1 MGFLKRIFGG
11 GNGGAP
17 ARAPRR
23 LVVKAKYDA
32 AAKTPANAKHWA
44 GADGY
49 SPVAALPDAVRK
61 TLRERCRYE
70 VANNSYAKGIV
81 LTLANDLVG
90 TGARLQLGIG
100 DREVSSRVEAA
111 WDAWSNEVRLA
122 DKMRLLRTGRAESGE
137 VFAVLARNDALRGPI
152 KLDLRLV
159 ESEQVP
165 QIEYDGF
172 GNPTRYFLLNEH
184 PGNAGQSASTGA
196 AAMAALE
203 SHGRWIDAASV
214 IHYYR
219 AERPGQLRG
228 IPDIVPALYLFGQLR
243 RYTMAVIECA
253 ETAANYAGVLYTD
266 SPANGESDE
275 VDPMDT
281 IEVERNSFIT
291 MPAGWKMGQLKAE
304 QPTTTYEM
312 FKNEILNEVARCLN
326 MPFNVAAGNSSKYNY
341 ASGRLDHQVYHKSL
355 RIEQQIMADTVLDR
369 VFGAW
374 ISEAILVSSLIPAQL
389 RAADWPHEWMWD
401 GHEHVDPL
409 KEANA
414 QAKRL
419 ENGTT
424 TLATEYAKQGKDWE
438 KELRQRA
445 RELAL
450 MQELGLSSHAADA
463 APLVE
468 DGDND
473 NE

>member
-1 MGFLKRIFGG
+1 MGFLSRIFGG
-11 GNGGAP
+11 ENGGAP

-23 LVVKAKYDA
+23 SVVRAKYDA

-90 TGARLQLGIG
+90 TGARLQLSL
-100 DREVSSRVEAA
+100 DEREVSSRIEAA
-111 WDAWSNEVRLA
+111 WSAWANEVRLA

-137 VFAVLARNDALRGPI
+137 VFAVLAKNDAMRGPI

-165 QIEYDGF
+165 SIEYDDF
-172 GNPTRYFLLNEH
+172 GNPKRYFLLREH
-184 PGNAGQSASTGA
+184 PGNTGQSASTGA

-228 IPDIVPALYLFGQLR
+228 IPDVVPALYLFGQLR

-266 SPANGESDE
+266 SPANETADDVE
-275 VDPMDT
+275 PMDT
-281 IEVERNSFIT
+281 IEVERNSFLT

-369 VFGAW
+369 VFSAW
-374 ISEAILVSSLIPAQL
+374 IAEAILISDLVPAPL
-389 RAADWPHEWMWD
+389 RSASFDHDWMWD
-401 GHEHVDPL
+401 GQEHVDPL

-424 TLATEYAKQGKDWE
+424 TLASEYAKQGKDWE
-438 KELRQRA
+438 TELRQRA

-450 MQELGLSSHAADA
+450 IEELGLSMDEADA
-463 APLVE
+463 ATVKDE
-468 DGDND
+468 DND

>member
-1 MGFLKRIFGG
+1 MGFFSRIFGG
-11 GNGGAP
+11 ENGGAP

-90 TGARLQLGIG
+90 TGARLQLSL
-100 DREVSSRVEAA
+100 DEREVSSRIEAA
-111 WDAWSNEVRLA
+111 WSAWANEVRLA

-137 VFAVLARNDALRGPI
+137 VFAVLAKNDAMRGPI

-165 QIEYDGF
+165 SIEYDDF
-172 GNPTRYFLLNEH
+172 GNPKRYFLLKEH
-184 PGNAGQSASTGA
+184 PGNTGQSASTGA

-228 IPDIVPALYLFGQLR
+228 IPDVVPALYLFGQLR

-266 SPANGESDE
+266 SPANETADDVE
-275 VDPMDT
+275 PMDT
-281 IEVERNSFIT
+281 IEVERNSFLT
-291 MPAGWKMGQLKAE
+291 MPAGWKLSQLKAE

-369 VFGAW
+369 VFSAW
-374 ISEAILVSSLIPAQL
+374 IAEAILISDLVPAPL
-389 RAADWPHEWMWD
+389 RSASFEHDWMWD
-401 GHEHVDPL
+401 GQEHVDPL

-424 TLATEYAKQGKDWE
+424 TLASEYAKQGKDWE
-438 KELRQRA
+438 TELRQRA
-445 RELAL
+445 REMAL
-450 MQELGLSSHAADA
+450 MEELGLSASVNDA
-463 APLVE
+463 APVNE
-468 DGDND
+468 END
-473 NE
+473 DE

>member
-1 MGFLKRIFGG
+1 MSLLKRIFGRG
-11 GNGGAP
+11 SSASSSSG
-17 ARAPRR
+17 APRR
-23 LVVKAKYDA
+23 VVIRAKYDA

-49 SPVAALPDAVRK
+49 SPVAALSDAVRK

-70 VANNSYAKGIV
+70 IANNSYAKGIV
-81 LTLANDLVG
+81 STLANDLVG
-90 TGARLQLGIG
+90 TGARLQLTID
-100 DREVSSRVEAA
+100 DREVSSRLEAA

-122 DKMRLLRTGRAESGE
+122 EKMRLLRTGRAESGE
-137 VFAVLARNDALRGPI
+137 VFAILARNEALKGPI

-159 ESEQVP
+159 ESEQVAS
-165 QIEYDGF
+165 IEYDDF
-172 GNPTRYFLLNEH
+172 GNPRRYFVLKEH
-184 PGNAGQSASTGA
+184 PGNTGQSASTGA

-219 AERPGQLRG
+219 AERPGQVRG

-266 SPANGESDE
+266 SPASGESDD

-281 IEVERNSFIT
+281 IEVERNSFLT
-291 MPAGWKMGQLKAE
+291 MPAGWKLAQLKAE

-355 RIEQQIMADTVLDR
+355 RIEQQVMADTVLDR
-369 VFGAW
+369 VFVAW
-374 ISEAILVSSLIPAQL
+374 MAEAILISGLVPPAL
-389 RAADWPHEWMWD
+389 RGSAFPHEWMWD

-424 TLATEYAKQGKDWE
+424 TLASEYAKQGKDWE
-438 KELRQRA
+438 TELRQRA
-445 RELAL
+445 REIAL
-450 MQELGLSSHAADA
+450 MEELGLSVSVNDA
-463 APLVE
+463 APV
-468 DGDND
+468 
-473 NE
+473 NEESDDE

>member
-1 MGFLKRIFGG
+1 MGFLSRIFGG
-11 GNGGAP
+11 ENGGAP
-17 ARAPRR
+17 ARAHRR
-23 LVVKAKYDA
+23 AVVRAKYDA

-90 TGARLQLGIG
+90 TGARLQLSL
-100 DREVSSRVEAA
+100 DEREVSSRIEAA
-111 WDAWSNEVRLA
+111 WSAWANEVRLA

-137 VFAVLARNDALRGPI
+137 VFAVLAKNDAMRGPI

-165 QIEYDGF
+165 SIEYDDF
-172 GNPTRYFLLNEH
+172 GNPKRYFLLKEH
-184 PGNAGQSASTGA
+184 PGNTGQSASTGA

-228 IPDIVPALYLFGQLR
+228 IPDVVPALYLFGQLR

-266 SPANGESDE
+266 SPANETADDVE
-275 VDPMDT
+275 PMDT
-281 IEVERNSFIT
+281 IEVERNSFLT

-369 VFGAW
+369 VFSAW
-374 ISEAILVSSLIPAQL
+374 IAEAILISDLVPAPL
-389 RAADWPHEWMWD
+389 RSASFEHDWMWD
-401 GHEHVDPL
+401 GQEHVDPL

-424 TLATEYAKQGKDWE
+424 TLASEYAKQGKDWE
-438 KELRQRA
+438 TELRQRA

-450 MQELGLSSHAADA
+450 IEELGLSMHEADA
-463 APLVE
+463 ATVKDE
-468 DGDND
+468 DND
-473 NE
+473 DE

>member
-1 MGFLKRIFGG
+1 MGFLSRIFGG
-11 GNGGAP
+11 ENGGAP

-23 LVVKAKYDA
+23 SVVRAKYDA

-90 TGARLQLGIG
+90 TGARLQLSL
-100 DREVSSRVEAA
+100 DEREVSSRIEAA
-111 WDAWSNEVRLA
+111 WSAWANEVRLA

-137 VFAVLARNDALRGPI
+137 VFAVLAKNDAMRGPI

-165 QIEYDGF
+165 NIEYDDF
-172 GNPTRYFLLNEH
+172 GNPKRYFLLREH
-184 PGNAGQSASTGA
+184 PGNTGQSASTGA

-228 IPDIVPALYLFGQLR
+228 IPDVVPALYLFGQLR

-266 SPANGESDE
+266 SPANETADDVE
-275 VDPMDT
+275 PMDT
-281 IEVERNSFIT
+281 IEVERNSFLT

-369 VFGAW
+369 VFSAW
-374 ISEAILVSSLIPAQL
+374 IAEAILISDLVPAPL
-389 RAADWPHEWMWD
+389 RSASFDHDWMWD
-401 GHEHVDPL
+401 GQEHVDPL

-424 TLATEYAKQGKDWE
+424 TLASEYAKQGKDWE
-438 KELRQRA
+438 TELRQRA

-450 MQELGLSSHAADA
+450 IEELGLSMHEADA
-463 APLVE
+463 ATVKDE
-468 DGDND
+468 DND
-473 NE
+473 TE

>member
-1 MGFLKRIFGG
+1 MGFFSRIFGG
-11 GNGGAP
+11 ENGGAP

-49 SPVAALPDAVRK
+49 SPVAAPPDAVRK

-90 TGARLQLGIG
+90 TGARLQLSL
-100 DREVSSRVEAA
+100 DEREVSSRIEAA
-111 WDAWSNEVRLA
+111 WSAWANEVRLA

-137 VFAVLARNDALRGPI
+137 VFAVLAKNDAMRGPI

-165 QIEYDGF
+165 SIEYDDF
-172 GNPTRYFLLNEH
+172 GNPKRYFLLKEH
-184 PGNAGQSASTGA
+184 PGNTGQSASTGA

-219 AERPGQLRG
+219 AERPGQLR
-228 IPDIVPALYLFGQLR
+228 

-266 SPANGESDE
+266 SPANETADDVE
-275 VDPMDT
+275 PMDT
-281 IEVERNSFIT
+281 IEVERNSFLT
-291 MPAGWKMGQLKAE
+291 MPAGWKLSQLKAE

-369 VFGAW
+369 VFSAW
-374 ISEAILVSSLIPAQL
+374 IAEAILISDLVPAPL
-389 RAADWPHEWMWD
+389 RSASFEHDWMWD
-401 GHEHVDPL
+401 GQEHVDPL

-424 TLATEYAKQGKDWE
+424 TLASEYAKQGKDWE
-438 KELRQRA
+438 TELRQRA
-445 RELAL
+445 REMAL
-450 MQELGLSSHAADA
+450 MEELGLSASVNDA
-463 APLVE
+463 APVNE
-468 DGDND
+468 END
-473 NE
+473 DE

>member
-1 MGFLKRIFGG
+1 MGFLSRIFGG
-11 GNGGAP
+11 ENGGAP

-23 LVVKAKYDA
+23 AVVRAKYDA

-90 TGARLQLGIG
+90 TGARLQLSL
-100 DREVSSRVEAA
+100 DEREVSSRIEAA
-111 WDAWSNEVRLA
+111 WSAWANEVRLA

-137 VFAVLARNDALRGPI
+137 VFAVLAKNDAMRGPI

-159 ESEQVP
+159 ESEQV
-165 QIEYDGF
+165 QSIEYDDF
-172 GNPTRYFLLNEH
+172 GNPKRYFLLKEH
-184 PGNAGQSASTGA
+184 PGNTGQSASTGA

-228 IPDIVPALYLFGQLR
+228 IPDVVPALYLFGQLR

-266 SPANGESDE
+266 SPANETADDVE
-275 VDPMDT
+275 PMDT
-281 IEVERNSFIT
+281 IEVERNSFLT

-369 VFGAW
+369 VFSAW
-374 ISEAILVSSLIPAQL
+374 IAEAILISDLVPAPL
-389 RAADWPHEWMWD
+389 RSASFEHDWMWD
-401 GHEHVDPL
+401 GQEHVDPL

-424 TLATEYAKQGKDWE
+424 TLASEYAKQGKDWE
-438 KELRQRA
+438 TELRQRA

-450 MQELGLSSHAADA
+450 IEELGLSMDESDA
-463 APLVE
+463 ATVKDE
-468 DGDND
+468 DND

>member
-1 MGFLKRIFGG
+1 MGLLSRIFGG
-11 GNGGAP
+11 ENGGAP

-23 LVVKAKYDA
+23 AVVRAKYDA

-90 TGARLQLGIG
+90 TGARLQLSL
-100 DREVSSRVEAA
+100 DERDVSSRIEAA
-111 WDAWSNEVRLA
+111 WSAWANEVRLA

-137 VFAVLARNDALRGPI
+137 VFAVLAKNDAMRGPI

-165 QIEYDGF
+165 SIDYDDF
-172 GNPTRYFLLNEH
+172 GNPKRYFLLKEH
-184 PGNAGQSASTGA
+184 PGNTGQSASTGA

-228 IPDIVPALYLFGQLR
+228 IPDVVPALYLFGQLR

-266 SPANGESDE
+266 SPANETADDVE
-275 VDPMDT
+275 PMDT
-281 IEVERNSFIT
+281 IEVERNSFLT

-369 VFGAW
+369 VFSAW
-374 ISEAILVSSLIPAQL
+374 IAEAILISDLVPAPL
-389 RAADWPHEWMWD
+389 RSASFDHDWMWD
-401 GHEHVDPL
+401 GQEHVDPL

-424 TLATEYAKQGKDWE
+424 TLASEYAKQGKDWE
-438 KELRQRA
+438 TELRQRA
-445 RELAL
+445 REMAL
-450 MQELGLSSHAADA
+450 IEELGLSMHEADA
-463 APLVE
+463 ATVKDE
-468 DGDND
+468 DND
-473 NE
+473 DE

>member
-1 MGFLKRIFGG
+1 MGFLSRIFGG
-11 GNGGAP
+11 ENGGAP

-90 TGARLQLGIG
+90 TGARLQLSL
-100 DREVSSRVEAA
+100 DEREVSSRIEAA
-111 WDAWSNEVRLA
+111 WSAWANEVRLA

-137 VFAVLARNDALRGPI
+137 VFAVLAKNDAMRGPI

-165 QIEYDGF
+165 SIEYDDF
-172 GNPTRYFLLNEH
+172 GNPKRYFLLKEH
-184 PGNAGQSASTGA
+184 PGNTGQSASTGA

-219 AERPGQLRG
+219 AERPCQLRG
-228 IPDIVPALYLFGQLR
+228 IPDVVPALYLFGQLR

-266 SPANGESDE
+266 SPANETADDVE
-275 VDPMDT
+275 PMDT
-281 IEVERNSFIT
+281 IEVERNSFLT
-291 MPAGWKMGQLKAE
+291 MPAGWKLSQLKAE

-369 VFGAW
+369 VFSAW
-374 ISEAILVSSLIPAQL
+374 IAEAILISDLVPAPL
-389 RAADWPHEWMWD
+389 RSASFEHDWMWD
-401 GHEHVDPL
+401 GQEHVDPL

-424 TLATEYAKQGKDWE
+424 TLASEYAKQGKDWE
-438 KELRQRA
+438 TELRQRA
-445 RELAL
+445 REMAL
-450 MQELGLSSHAADA
+450 MEELGLSASVNDA
-463 APLVE
+463 APVNE
-468 DGDND
+468 END
-473 NE
+473 DE

>member
-11 GNGGAP
+11 GSSSS
-17 ARAPRR
+17 APRR
-23 LVVKAKYDA
+23 VVVRAKYDA

-100 DREVSSRVEAA
+100 EREVSSRVEAA

-137 VFAVLARNDALRGPI
+137 VFAVLARNEALKGPI

-172 GNPTRYFLLNEH
+172 GNPRRYFLLNEH
-184 PGNAGQSASTGA
+184 PGNTGQAASTGA

-219 AERPGQLRG
+219 AERPGQVRG

-389 RAADWPHEWMWD
+389 RSADWPHEWMWD

-438 KELRQRA
+438 TELRQRA

-450 MQELGLSSHAADA
+450 MQELGLSVSPGAAS
-463 APLVE
+463 PVNE
-468 DGDND
+468 END
-473 NE
+473 DE

>member
-1 MGFLKRIFGG
+1 MGFLSRIFGG
-11 GNGGAP
+11 ENGGAP

-90 TGARLQLGIG
+90 TGARLQLSL
-100 DREVSSRVEAA
+100 DEREVSSRIEAA
-111 WDAWSNEVRLA
+111 WSAWANEVRLA

-137 VFAVLARNDALRGPI
+137 VFAVLAKNDAMRGPI

-165 QIEYDGF
+165 SIEYDDF
-172 GNPTRYFLLNEH
+172 GNPKRYFLLKEH
-184 PGNAGQSASTGA
+184 PGNTGQSASTGA

-228 IPDIVPALYLFGQLR
+228 IPDVVPAIYLFGQLR

-266 SPANGESDE
+266 SPANETADDVE
-275 VDPMDT
+275 PMDT
-281 IEVERNSFIT
+281 IEVERNSFLT
-291 MPAGWKMGQLKAE
+291 MPAGWKLSQLKAE

-369 VFGAW
+369 VFSAW
-374 ISEAILVSSLIPAQL
+374 IAEAILISDLVPAPL
-389 RAADWPHEWMWD
+389 RSASFEHDWMWD
-401 GHEHVDPL
+401 GQEHVDPL

-424 TLATEYAKQGKDWE
+424 TLASEYAKQGKDWE
-438 KELRQRA
+438 TELRQRA
-445 RELAL
+445 REMAL
-450 MQELGLSSHAADA
+450 MEELGLSASVNDA
-463 APLVE
+463 APVNE
-468 DGDND
+468 END
-473 NE
+473 DE

>member
-1 MGFLKRIFGG
+1 
-11 GNGGAP
+11 
-17 ARAPRR
+17 
-23 LVVKAKYDA
+23 
-32 AAKTPANAKHWA
+32 
-44 GADGY
+44 
-49 SPVAALPDAVRK
+49 
-61 TLRERCRYE
+61 
-70 VANNSYAKGIV
+70 
-81 LTLANDLVG
+81 
-90 TGARLQLGIG
+90 
-100 DREVSSRVEAA
+100 
-111 WDAWSNEVRLA
+111 
-122 DKMRLLRTGRAESGE
+122 
-137 VFAVLARNDALRGPI
+137 
-152 KLDLRLV
+152 
-159 ESEQVP
+159 
-165 QIEYDGF
+165 
-172 GNPTRYFLLNEH
+172 
-184 PGNAGQSASTGA
+184 
-196 AAMAALE
+196 MAALE

-228 IPDIVPALYLFGQLR
+228 IPDVVPALYLFGQLR

-266 SPANGESDE
+266 SPANETADDVE
-275 VDPMDT
+275 PMDT
-281 IEVERNSFIT
+281 IEVERNSFLT

-369 VFGAW
+369 VFSAW
-374 ISEAILVSSLIPAQL
+374 IAEAILISDLVPAPL
-389 RAADWPHEWMWD
+389 RSASFDHDWMWD
-401 GHEHVDPL
+401 GQEHVDPL

-424 TLATEYAKQGKDWE
+424 TLASEYAKQGKDWE
-438 KELRQRA
+438 TELRQRA

-450 MQELGLSSHAADA
+450 IEELGLSMHEADA
-463 APLVE
+463 ATVKDE
-468 DGDND
+468 DND
-473 NE
+473 DE

>member
-1 MGFLKRIFGG
+1 MGFLSRIFGG
-11 GNGGAP
+11 ENGGAP

-90 TGARLQLGIG
+90 TGARLQLSL
-100 DREVSSRVEAA
+100 DEREVSSRIEAA
-111 WDAWSNEVRLA
+111 WSAWANEVRLA

-137 VFAVLARNDALRGPI
+137 VFAVLAKNDAMRGPI

-165 QIEYDGF
+165 SIEYDDF
-172 GNPTRYFLLNEH
+172 GNPKRYFLLKEH
-184 PGNAGQSASTGA
+184 PGNTGQSASTGA

-228 IPDIVPALYLFGQLR
+228 IPDVVPALYLFGQLR

-266 SPANGESDE
+266 SPANETADDVE
-275 VDPMDT
+275 PMDT
-281 IEVERNSFIT
+281 IEVERNSFLT
-291 MPAGWKMGQLKAE
+291 MPAGWKLSQLKAE

-369 VFGAW
+369 VFSAW
-374 ISEAILVSSLIPAQL
+374 IAEAILISDLVPAPL
-389 RAADWPHEWMWD
+389 RSASFEHDWMWD
-401 GHEHVDPL
+401 GQEHVDPL

-424 TLATEYAKQGKDWE
+424 TLASEYAKQGKDWE
-438 KELRQRA
+438 TELRQRA
-445 RELAL
+445 REMAL
-450 MQELGLSSHAADA
+450 MEELGLSASVNDA
-463 APLVE
+463 APVNE
-468 DGDND
+468 END
-473 NE
+473 DE

>member
-1 MGFLKRIFGG
+1 MGLLSRIFGG
-11 GNGGAP
+11 KNGGAP

-23 LVVKAKYDA
+23 AVVRAKYDA

-90 TGARLQLGIG
+90 TGARLQLSL
-100 DREVSSRVEAA
+100 DEREVSSRIEAA
-111 WDAWSNEVRLA
+111 WSAWANEVRLA

-137 VFAVLARNDALRGPI
+137 VFAVLAKNDAMRGPI

-165 QIEYDGF
+165 SIEYDDF
-172 GNPTRYFLLNEH
+172 GNPKRYFLLKEH
-184 PGNAGQSASTGA
+184 PGNTGQSASTGA

-228 IPDIVPALYLFGQLR
+228 IPDVVPALYLFGQLR

-266 SPANGESDE
+266 SPANETADDVE
-275 VDPMDT
+275 PMDT
-281 IEVERNSFIT
+281 IEVERNSFLT

-369 VFGAW
+369 VFSAW
-374 ISEAILVSSLIPAQL
+374 IAEAILISDLVPAPL
-389 RAADWPHEWMWD
+389 RSASFDHDWMWD
-401 GHEHVDPL
+401 GQEHVDPL

-424 TLATEYAKQGKDWE
+424 TLASEYAKQGKDWE
-438 KELRQRA
+438 TELRQRA

-450 MQELGLSSHAADA
+450 IEELGLSMDEADA
-463 APLVE
+463 ATVKDE
-468 DGDND
+468 DND